1 MTVTPNVKP
10 AGRFKPKILVVDDE
24 PEARALLARSLR
36 ANGYEILE
44 AATGEEVFSRAKQE
58 WPTLIVLDVVLP
70 DLPGTEVLKILR
82 SDPLTKAIPVLLV
95 TAKPDV
101 VRQLPT
107 YQEKSDR
114 FVEKPSRIEDLVRTI
129 QEMLGS

>member
-1 MTVTPNVKP
+1 MAAPKF
-10 AGRFKPKILVVDDE
+10 RPKILVVDDE

-36 ANGYEILE
+36 SSGYEVLE
-44 AATGEEVFSRAKQE
+44 ASTGEEVFRRAKVE
-58 WPTLIVLDVVLP
+58 WPTLIVLDIVLP
-70 DLPGTEVLKILR
+70 DIPGTEVLKTLR

-101 VRQLPT
+101 VRQVPA

-114 FVEKPSRIEDLVRTI
+114 FVEKPSRMEEIVKTV
-129 QEMLGS
+129 QEMLGKGARS